1 MARKK
6 QIPDPRSF
14 SSRPPRGGRP
24 PRPAQT
30 GGPQPP
36 APSAFRFSETF
47 EATFLGHPEGTGGF
61 LRPVGAQKRQNL
73 DLLVDWR
80 EGHGAIHGDRVMAEM
95 TGLTYD
101 GRAKAKVVKVLSRN
115 PNPVPARLQKQDWG
129 WSAIPLEPRFSQI
142 VSVQS
147 SDLAG
152 DGDLV
157 SLQLDPDPD
166 AKQIRGVVL
175 ARLGRLT
182 DLKIENK
189 LTAALFNLR
198 IEFPT
203 AVMEELAPFPTSIP
217 EAWIQGREDLR
228 ELLTVTVDPPTA
240 KDFDDAIS
248 LEALPRAEGGGWILG
263 VHIADVSHYVVEGGP
278 LDGEALRRGTSVYFA
293 DQCIPMLPE
302 RLSGELCSL
311 REGVDR
317 LTMTAWMT
325 LNDDLEVVETRLT
338 ESVIRSRRRLTY
350 DQVKEACIDQLPARR
365 QDLGTDVCAM
375 LAEALEVSR
384 RLTRI
389 RLGRGALNLD
399 SEETEF
405 VFDEEGRPVDARR
418 YAHHDA
424 HRMIEEFMLL
434 ANETVARFFTRKQ
447 IPTIYR
453 IHDNPDPL
461 KLEAFKEVALA
472 FGLLRAFDD
481 PTPDVLNAMLNKIR
495 GGPLEAMLNTMLVR
509 SLKKAEYS
517 ADNIGHSGLAL
528 EDYLHFTSPIR
539 RYPDLEV
546 HRLLR
551 KVLRHQPLPDGLHA
565 QLALVAK
572 TSSDTE
578 QTSTEAER
586 ENDKWKTCL
595 IMKNK
600 IGQRFDGRIQGFSMK
615 VAFIRLDSPFLEVG
629 VPLGALGGEFSVDQ
643 NRTKASGRGLVLSIG
658 DAVKA
663 EITGVDE
670 DLRRVS
676 AWIVEAKAQDGKGK
690 AVTFVPSLA
699 APATLREADFVP
711 ERRPSRSD
719 RPGARP
725 SRGERP
731 GVPSGRTDRPTSK
744 RAGTA
749 RPATRPA
756 GPDRG
761 ATDRSGS
768 DRTGPDRTHPDRAH
782 TDRTH
787 PDRPRPDRPVYDAAS
802 SERPA
807 STERPAGA
815 APATERPGEWP
826 ASGMR
831 PVRPG
836 KPTRAGKPAREPKAA
851 HRGQGPAASEPGHPP
866 ASGRPSATGRP
877 PARVKPPKGS
887 VRRPGVPK
895 SAGQTGFGKPKPKRK
910 KS

>member
-1 MARKK
+1 VRL
-6 QIPDPRSF
+6 
-14 SSRPPRGGRP
+14 
-24 PRPAQT
+24 
-30 GGPQPP
+30 
-36 APSAFRFSETF
+36 SETF

-61 LRPVGAQKRQNL
+61 LRPIGALKRQNL

-80 EGHGAIHGDRVMAEM
+80 EGHGAIHGDRVQAEM

-101 GRAKAKVVKVLSRN
+101 GRAKAKVVTVLSRN
-115 PNPVPARLQKQDWG
+115 PNPIPARLQKQDWG
-129 WSAIPLEPRFSQI
+129 WSAVPLEPRFSQI
-142 VSVQS
+142 ISVQS

-157 SLQLDPDPD
+157 SVQLAPDPL
-166 AKQIRGVVL
+166 AQQIRGVVI
-175 ARLGRLT
+175 ARLGKIT

-198 IEFPT
+198 TEFPT
-203 AVMEELAPFPTSIP
+203 AVMEELAPFPTEIP
-217 EAWIQGREDLR
+217 AEWIQGREDLR

-248 LEALPRAEGGGWILG
+248 LERLPVAEGGGWILG
-263 VHIADVSHYVVEGGP
+263 VHIADVSHYVKEGAP
-278 LDGEALRRGTSVYFA
+278 LDQEALRRGTSVYFA

-325 LNDDLEVVETRLT
+325 LNDDLEVVETRLS
-338 ESVIRSRRRLTY
+338 ESVIRSRKRLTY
-350 DQVKEACIDQLPARR
+350 DQVKEACIDNSKAYR
-365 QDLGTDVCAM
+365 QSLGTAICNM
-375 LAEALEVSR
+375 LDESLAVSR
-384 RLTRI
+384 SLTKI

-405 VFDEEGRPVDARR
+405 LFDEEGRPNDARR
-418 YAHHDA
+418 YSHHDA

-434 ANETVARFFTRKQ
+434 ANEAVARFFTRKK

-453 IHDNPDPL
+453 IHDNPDPM
-461 KLEAFKEVALA
+461 KLEAFKEVASA
-472 FGLLRAFDD
+472 FGLLRAYDD
-481 PTPDVLNAMLNKIR
+481 PTPDVLNAMLNQIR

-578 QTSTEAER
+578 QTATEAER

-600 IGQRFDGRIQGFSMK
+600 LGHRFEGRIQGFSLK

-643 NRTKASGRGLVLSIG
+643 NRTKAMGRGMILSIG
-658 DAVKA
+658 DAVKV

-690 AVTFVPSLA
+690 AITFVPSLA

-711 ERRPSRSD
+711 EKRNPARSPRD
-719 RPGARP
+719 N
-725 SRGERP
+725 RGERP
-731 GVPSGRTDRPTSK
+731 G
-744 RAGTA
+744 RAGRGPGAA
-749 RPATRPA
+749 RPGSHKPGEQPA
-756 GPDRG
+756 
-761 ATDRSGS
+761 
-768 DRTGPDRTHPDRAH
+768 
-782 TDRTH
+782 
-787 PDRPRPDRPVYDAAS
+787 
-802 SERPA
+802 
-807 STERPAGA
+807 
-815 APATERPGEWP
+815 RPGTHK
-826 ASGMR
+826 
-831 PVRPG
+831 PG
-836 KPTRAGKPAREPKAA
+836 E
-851 HRGQGPAASEPGHPP
+851 QPAASGPRK
-866 ASGRPSATGRP
+866 SGGSSAGPGRP
-877 PARVKPPKGS
+877 PARAKLPKGS
-887 VRRPGVPK
+887 VRGGGPK
-895 SAGQTGFGKPKPKRK
+895 SAGPTGFGKPQPKRK
-910 KS
+910 KG

>member
-1 MARKK
+1 M
-6 QIPDPRSF
+6 
-14 SSRPPRGGRP
+14 
-24 PRPAQT
+24 
-30 GGPQPP
+30 
-36 APSAFRFSETF
+36 
-47 EATFLGHPEGTGGF
+47 
-61 LRPVGAQKRQNL
+61 

-80 EGHGAIHGDRVMAEM
+80 EGHGAIHGDRVQAEM

-101 GRAKAKVVKVLSRN
+101 GRAKAKVVSVLSRN
-115 PNPVPARLQKQDWG
+115 PDPVPARLQKQDWG
-129 WSAIPLEPRFSQI
+129 WSAVPLEPRFSQI
-142 VSVQS
+142 ISVQS

-157 SLQLDPDPD
+157 SVQLDPDPR
-166 AKQIRGVVL
+166 AQQIRGVVV

-198 IEFPT
+198 IDFPT
-203 AVMEELAPFPTSIP
+203 AVMEELAPFPTAIP
-217 EAWIQGREDLR
+217 EAWLEGREDLR
-228 ELLTVTVDPPTA
+228 DLLTVTVDPPTA

-248 LEALPRAEGGGWILG
+248 LETLPASEGGGWILG
-263 VHIADVSHYVVEGGP
+263 VHIADVSHYVRQGGP
-278 LDGEALRRGTSVYFA
+278 LDVEALRRGTSVYFP

-325 LNDDLEVVETRLT
+325 LDRDLEVIETRLT
-338 ESVIRSRRRLTY
+338 ESVIRSRKRLTY
-350 DQVKEACIDQLPARR
+350 DQVKAACIDRDAFR
-365 QDLGTDVCAM
+365 QELGGELTAM
-375 LAEALEVSR
+375 LDEALAVSR
-384 RLTRI
+384 KLTRI

-418 YAHHDA
+418 YGHHDA

-434 ANETVARFFTRKQ
+434 ANEAVARFFTRKE

-472 FGLLRAFDD
+472 FGLLRAFDE

-578 QTSTEAER
+578 QTATEAER

-595 IMKNK
+595 IMKNR
-600 IGQRFDGRIQGFSMK
+600 IGQRFEGRIQGFSMK

-643 NRTKASGRGLVLSIG
+643 NRTKAMGRGLILSIG
-658 DAVKA
+658 DAVKV

-711 ERRPSRSD
+711 ERRPRTD

-725 SRGERP
+725 SRGERA
-731 GVPSGRTDRPTSK
+731 GGGSGRPGGKAMGSK
-744 RAGTA
+744 ASG
-749 RPATRPA
+749 TRPA
-756 GPDRG
+756 RPERPGPKGAGAKPRRPGTGSGADRP
-761 ATDRSGS
+761 AHAE
-768 DRTGPDRTHPDRAH
+768 RTGAPG
-782 TDRTH
+782 
-787 PDRPRPDRPVYDAAS
+787 VSDAPPTYQ
-802 SERPA
+802 ERPA
-807 STERPAGA
+807 APDANVRPAYT
-815 APATERPGEWP
+815 PERDPENPSTRPGRD
-826 ASGMR
+826 A
-831 PVRPG
+831 
-836 KPTRAGKPAREPKAA
+836 RAAKRAA
-851 HRGQGPAASEPGHPP
+851 AA
-866 ASGRPSATGRP
+866 ASGRPATPGRPPATGRP

-887 VRRPGVPK
+887 VRRPGAPK
-895 SAGQTGFGKPKPKRK
+895 RAGPTGFGKPKPKRK
-910 KS
+910 KG